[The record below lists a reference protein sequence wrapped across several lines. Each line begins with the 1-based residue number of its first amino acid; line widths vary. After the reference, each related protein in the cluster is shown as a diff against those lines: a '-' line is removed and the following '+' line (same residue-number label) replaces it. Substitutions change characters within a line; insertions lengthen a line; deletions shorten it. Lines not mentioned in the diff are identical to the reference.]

1 MDDECIK
8 CQGRDGKFLFEWNP
22 VLNTIGIVRK
32 DMFYRVR
39 LYNDKV
45 QGSYQIIEQ
54 RPKKKVI
61 PTDRQK

>member
-54 RPKKKVI
+54 HPKKKVI
-61 PTDRQK
+61 PTDRQ

>member
-54 RPKKKVI
+54 YPKKKVI

>member
-39 LYNDKV
+39 LYNDKA

-54 RPKKKVI
+54 CPKKKII
-61 PTDRQK
+61 PTNRQK

>member
-54 RPKKKVI
+54 HPKKKVI
-61 PTDRQK
+61 PTDQQK